1 MKTETTNKAKLG
13 LFVTIGIIL
22 FLAAIYFIGAKQQ
35 LFNDTF
41 RVSTRFNDVSG
52 LQVGNNVRFAGITVG
67 TIENIEI
74 LDDTT
79 VKVDMIV
86 DSETKKFIRKDSK
99 AVIGSDGLMGSKIMN
114 ILPGSNQQA
123 EIEHNDLIVS
133 VHPLNIDDIVVKLR
147 TTVDNAAM
155 ISGDLSSIFH
165 NMRQGKGTMG
175 KLLMDE
181 KFANNLDKTVT
192 NVEQGTRGFKENMDA
207 AQNSFLLRGYF
218 KKKKKK
224 EEAELNK
231 QGEPEDDEEGEVVE
245 EETKIKVKKKT
256 TTK

>member
-1 MKTETTNKAKLG
+1 MKKETTNRAKLG
-13 LFVTIGIIL
+13 LFIVTGIIL
-22 FLAAIYFIGAKQQ
+22 FMAAIYFIGAKQQ
-35 LFNDTF
+35 LFNSTF
-41 RVSTRFNDVSG
+41 RVSTQFSDVSG

-74 LDDTT
+74 VNDTT

-86 DSETKKFIRKDSK
+86 SSDTKKFIRKDSK

-114 ILPGSNQQA
+114 IMPGSPQQP
-123 EIEHNDLIVS
+123 EIEHNDLIAS
-133 VHPLNIDDIVVKLR
+133 VAPLSVDDIVGKLR

-155 ISGDLSSIFH
+155 ISGDLSAIFH
-165 NMRQGKGTMG
+165 NMREGKGTMG

-181 KFANNLDKTVT
+181 RFARNIDQTLE
-192 NVEQGTRGFKENMDA
+192 NVEEGTKGFKENMDA

-224 EEAELNK
+224 EEAELK
-231 QGEPEDDEEGEVVE
+231 KVEKEVKEDGTEVE
-245 EETKIKVKKKT
+245 KETKIKVKKRNK
-256 TTK
+256 

>member
-41 RVSTRFNDVSG
+41 RVSTKFNDVSG

-114 ILPGSNQQA
+114 ILPGSNTQP
-123 EIEHNDLIVS
+123 EIEHNDVIVS
-133 VHPLNIDDIVVKLR
+133 VHPLNIDDIVGKLR
-147 TTVDNAAM
+147 TTVDNAAL

-181 KFANNLDKTVT
+181 KFANNIDKTIT
-192 NVEQGTRGFKENMDA
+192 NVEQGTKGFKENMDA

-224 EEAELNK
+224 EEAELIKEEESVN
-231 QGEPEDDEEGEVVE
+231 EDGEVVE

>member
-1 MKTETTNKAKLG
+1 MKKETTNKAKLG

-22 FLAAIYFIGAKQQ
+22 FLGAIYFIGAKQQ
-35 LFNDTF
+35 LFNNTF
-41 RVSTRFNDVSG
+41 RVSTTFNDVSG

-74 LDDTT
+74 MNDTT

-86 DSETKKFIRKDSK
+86 DSETKKFLRKDSK

-114 ILPGSNQQA
+114 ILPGSSASA
-123 EIEHNDLIVS
+123 EIEHNDVLAS
-133 VHPLNIDDIVVKLR
+133 VHPLNVDDIVGKLR

-155 ISGDLSSIFH
+155 ISGDLSTIFH
-165 NMRQGKGTMG
+165 NMREGKGTMG

-181 KFANNLDKTVT
+181 KFANNIDKTIT
-192 NVEQGTRGFKENMDA
+192 NVQQGTKGFKENMDA

-224 EEAELNK
+224 EEAELIQKEEGVN
-231 QGEPEDDEEGEVVE
+231 EDGEVVE
-245 EETKIKVKKKT
+245 EETKIKVKKKV
-256 TTK
+256 K

>member
-1 MKTETTNKAKLG
+1 MKRETTNKAKLG
-13 LFVTIGIIL
+13 LFVTTGIIL

-41 RVSTRFNDVSG
+41 RVSTKFNDVSG

-86 DSETKKFIRKDSK
+86 DSDTKKFIRKDSR

-114 ILPGSNQQA
+114 ILPGSNEQA

-133 VHPLNIDDIVVKLR
+133 VHPLNIDDIVMKLR

-165 NMRQGKGTMG
+165 NMREGKGTMG

-181 KFANNLDKTVT
+181 KFANNLDKTIT

-218 KKKKKK
+218 KKKKQK
-224 EEAELNK
+224 EAELNK
-231 QGEPEDDEEGEVVE
+231 QGEPTDEEGELE
-245 EETKIKVKKKT
+245 EEEIKVKVKKKA
-256 TTK
+256 TKSKD

>member
-1 MKTETTNKAKLG
+1 MKTETSNRTKLG
-13 LFVTIGIIL
+13 LFVTTGIIL
-22 FLAAIYFIGAKQQ
+22 FMAAIYFIGAKQQ

-41 RVSTRFNDVSG
+41 RVSAQFNDVSG

-74 LDDTT
+74 VNDTT

-86 DSETKKFIRKDSK
+86 NSDTKQFIRKDSK

-114 ILPGSNQQA
+114 IMPGTAGQP
-123 EIEHNDLIVS
+123 EVDHNDLIVAVQPHS
-133 VHPLNIDDIVVKLR
+133 IDDIVTKLR
-147 TTVDNAAM
+147 TTVDNAAL
-155 ISGDLSSIFH
+155 ISGDLSAIFH
-165 NMRQGKGTMG
+165 SMRQGKGTMG

-181 KFANNLDKTVT
+181 GFAENIDRTIS
-192 NVEQGTRGFKENMDA
+192 NVQQGTKGFKENMDA

-224 EEAELNK
+224 EEKELEK
-231 QGEPEDDEEGEVVE
+231 GKDTSKVTKREEKV
-245 EETKIKVKKKT
+245 KVKKMSR
-256 TTK
+256 